1 MSPAQSDYAL
11 YQKSI
16 SYGFVD
22 RNKQKINTLIE
33 LIDKHPRSAYIDDAF
48 FELSSAYAVAGS
60 FDTAINTYDE
70 MIGRFPKS
78 PYLPKAILNKGL
90 ILYNQEKLS
99 LAESVLK
106 NLVGRFTKDA
116 VAQQALGTLKE
127 IAVDTDKVPQFTQ
140 WLKSSNID
148 TFSDNELE
156 QTAFSAAEKQF
167 LSDRKKQAKKSFIS
181 YLDIYPQ
188 GRNALSAHFVL
199 AEIYLEES
207 EDESAL
213 EHYQKLID
221 DQPNEY
227 YEQALV
233 RATQILVKQQIQEKA
248 RFTLEAIGG
257 SSCIPGKQTLCHVQF
272 DAFLLSISKV
282 GGSTNQSRSGIE
294 IEKYRSKS
302 QMGCLRNIG
311 PNLHC
316 LGDSLKA
323 KSAFKVLEK
332 APIDKLAAEA
342 YYFRAH
348 QNHKNKDYEK
358 SNEVIALLSQKF
370 SSQPYWAAKKVYC
383 LWPKTF
389 MLSRM
394 PFKPHTFWN
403 P

>member
-1 MSPAQSDYAL
+1 WLAQTHYERNQFEDAVDGFFVFENNVPRKAMLNELEYHYHLGYTYFKMGEYELALGSFKKVIDRQKHYPRSKVRDAYIRMGDAEFAMSRFWPAMEQYNKGIAMSPAQSDYAL

-181 YLDIYPQ
+181 YLESYPQ

-248 RFTLEAIGG
+248 VPLWKQLEAVAVY
-257 SSCIPGKQTLCHVQF
+257 PENKRYAMFNLMRTYY
-272 DAFLLSISKV
+272 
-282 GGSTNQSRSGIE
+282 QS
-294 IEKYRSKS
+294 
-302 QMGCLRNIG
+302 Q
-311 PNLHC
+311 NL
-316 LGDSLKA
+316 
-323 KSAFKVLEK
+323 E
-332 APIDKLAAEA
+332 
-342 YYFRAH
+342 
-348 QNHKNKDYEK
+348 
-358 SNEVIALLSQKF
+358 
-370 SSQPYWAAKKVYC
+370 
-383 LWPKTF
+383 
-389 MLSRM
+389 
-394 PFKPHTFWN
+394 
-403 P
+403 